1 MNDKDKNKI
10 VINNAPGYESSVSP
24 QDSSKELVIDEESD
38 IDRETTTIDNDITN
52 LIDENSYYDKFFNP
66 TEEEIEEEIEIADL
80 LNQIDKDCA
89 ELYKKEHK

>member
-1 MNDKDKNKI
+1 MNDKDKNKM
-10 VINNAPGYESSVSP
+10 VINNVSGHESTVSP

-38 IDRETTTIDNDITN
+38 IDRETTTINSDITN
-52 LIDENSYYDKFFNP
+52 LMDENSYYDKFFNP

>member
-10 VINNAPGYESSVSP
+10 VINNAPGYESTMSP
-24 QDSSKELVIDEESD
+24 QDSSKEGV
-38 IDRETTTIDNDITN
+38 IDRESVVDEETTIEGDITN

-89 ELYKKEHK
+89 ELYKW

>member
-10 VINNAPGYESSVSP
+10 VINNAPGHESTVSP
-24 QDSSKELVIDEESD
+24 QDSSKQGD
-38 IDRETTTIDNDITN
+38 IDGETTIDGETIDSDITN
-52 LIDENSYYDKFFNP
+52 LIDENSYNDNFLNP

>member
-10 VINNAPGYESSVSP
+10 VINNVPGHESTVSP
-24 QDSSKELVIDEESD
+24 QDSSKEGDVDGEI
-38 IDRETTTIDNDITN
+38 TIDGDITN
-52 LIDENSYYDKFFNP
+52 LMNENSYNNKFFNP

>member
-1 MNDKDKNKI
+1 MNDKDKNKM
-10 VINNAPGYESSVSP
+10 VINNAPGHESTVSP
-24 QDSSKELVIDEESD
+24 QDSSKQGDVDGETIIDG
-38 IDRETTTIDNDITN
+38 DITN
-52 LIDENSYYDKFFNP
+52 LMDENSYNDNFLNP

>member
-10 VINNAPGYESSVSP
+10 VINNAPGHESTVSP
-24 QDSSKELVIDEESD
+24 QDSSKESISD
-38 IDRETTTIDNDITN
+38 GETIVDSDITN
-52 LIDENSYYDKFFNP
+52 LMDENSYNDNFLNP

-89 ELYKKEHK
+89 ELYKW

>member
-10 VINNAPGYESSVSP
+10 VINNAPGHESTVSP
-24 QDSSKELVIDEESD
+24 QDSSKESIIDGEPVVDEE
-38 IDRETTTIDNDITN
+38 TTIDGDITN

>member
-10 VINNAPGYESSVSP
+10 VINNALGHESTVSP
-24 QDSSKELVIDEESD
+24 QDSSKEGIISGE
-38 IDRETTTIDNDITN
+38 TTIDGETIDSDITN
-52 LIDENSYYDKFFNP
+52 LIDENSYNNKFFNP

>member
-10 VINNAPGYESSVSP
+10 VINNAPGHESTVSP
-24 QDSSKELVIDEESD
+24 QDSSKESIIDGEPIVD
-38 IDRETTTIDNDITN
+38 GDITN
-52 LIDENSYYDKFFNP
+52 LMDENSYNDNFLNP

-89 ELYKKEHK
+89 ELYKW

>member
-10 VINNAPGYESSVSP
+10 VINNAPGHESTVSP
-24 QDSSKELVIDEESD
+24 QDSSKEGIISGETTIDEE
-38 IDRETTTIDNDITN
+38 TTIEGEITN

>member
-10 VINNAPGYESSVSP
+10 VINNAPGHESTVSP
-24 QDSSKELVIDEESD
+24 QDSSKEGIISG
-38 IDRETTTIDNDITN
+38 ETIVDGDITN
-52 LIDENSYYDKFFNP
+52 LMDENSYNNKFFNP

-89 ELYKKEHK
+89 ELYKW

>member
-1 MNDKDKNKI
+1 MHDKDKNKI
-10 VINNAPGYESSVSP
+10 VINNVPGHESTVSP
-24 QDSSKELVIDEESD
+24 QDSSKEGIISGE
-38 IDRETTTIDNDITN
+38 TTIDGETIIEGDITN

>member
-1 MNDKDKNKI
+1 MNDKDKNTI
-10 VINNAPGYESSVSP
+10 VINNVPGHESTLSP
-24 QDSSKELVIDEESD
+24 QDSSGESVIGEE
-38 IDRETTTIDNDITN
+38 TTIDGDITN

>member
-10 VINNAPGYESSVSP
+10 VINNAPGHESTVSP
-24 QDSSKELVIDEESD
+24 QDNSKQGDVDGEIAIDG
-38 IDRETTTIDNDITN
+38 DITN
-52 LIDENSYYDKFFNP
+52 LMDENSYNDNFLNP

>member
-10 VINNAPGYESSVSP
+10 VINNAPGHESTVSP
-24 QDSSKELVIDEESD
+24 QDSSKESISSG
-38 IDRETTTIDNDITN
+38 ETIVDGDITN
-52 LIDENSYYDKFFNP
+52 LMDENSYNDNFLNP

-89 ELYKKEHK
+89 ELYKW

>member
-10 VINNAPGYESSVSP
+10 VINNAPGHKSTVSP
-24 QDSSKELVIDEESD
+24 QDSSKESISGG
-38 IDRETTTIDNDITN
+38 ETIVDGDITN
-52 LIDENSYYDKFFNP
+52 LMDENSYNDNFLNP

-89 ELYKKEHK
+89 ELYKW

>member
-10 VINNAPGYESSVSP
+10 VINNAPGHESTMSP
-24 QDSSKELVIDEESD
+24 QDSSKEGIINEESD
-38 IDRETTTIDNDITN
+38 NVNDTTIDTDITN

>member
-10 VINNAPGYESSVSP
+10 VINNAPGHESTVSP
-24 QDSSKELVIDEESD
+24 QDSSKEGIISGETTIDEE
-38 IDRETTTIDNDITN
+38 TTIDGDITN

>member
-10 VINNAPGYESSVSP
+10 VINNAPGHESTVSP
-24 QDSSKELVIDEESD
+24 QDSSKEGIINEEPVVDEE
-38 IDRETTTIDNDITN
+38 TTIEGDITN

-66 TEEEIEEEIEIADL
+66 TEEEIEEQIEIADL

>member
-10 VINNAPGYESSVSP
+10 VINNAPGHESTVSP
-24 QDSSKELVIDEESD
+24 QDSSKEGISGG
-38 IDRETTTIDNDITN
+38 ETIVDGDITN
-52 LIDENSYYDKFFNP
+52 LMDENSYNDNFLNP

-89 ELYKKEHK
+89 ELYKW

>member
-10 VINNAPGYESSVSP
+10 VINNVPGHESTVSP
-24 QDSSKELVIDEESD
+24 QDSSKEGISSGETIIDS
-38 IDRETTTIDNDITN
+38 DITN
-52 LIDENSYYDKFFNP
+52 LIDENSYNDNFLNP

-89 ELYKKEHK
+89 ELYKW

>member
-10 VINNAPGYESSVSP
+10 VINNAPGHESTVSP
-24 QDSSKELVIDEESD
+24 QDSSKEGISD
-38 IDRETTTIDNDITN
+38 GETIVDGDITN
-52 LIDENSYYDKFFNP
+52 LIDENSYNDNFLNP

>member
-1 MNDKDKNKI
+1 MNDKDKDKI
-10 VINNAPGYESSVSP
+10 VINNAPGHESTVSP
-24 QDSSKELVIDEESD
+24 QDSSKQGIISGELTIDGE
-38 IDRETTTIDNDITN
+38 TTIDGDITN
-52 LIDENSYYDKFFNP
+52 LMDESSYNDNFLNP